1 MKKKYLTFIL
11 LLIIS
16 SIFVTNRYALS
27 SKSFRYIYKPIV
39 VIKGQNIYNPI
50 KFLKSKPVDR
60 KSKSRYLSLLQAL
73 ALVSAYI
80 CFIKKEKPNL
90 YGDAKW
96 ADKKDV
102 DGMNLNKKDGVI
114 LGMYKGKILSHSGP
128 EHLMMMAPTRMG
140 KGINTVLPTL
150 WSWKKS
156 VIVNDIKGECWE
168 LTAGYR
174 KEKFGHKCMMFNP
187 LDETGESVSYNPLDL
202 IKLKTKSELEDVRLI
217 VSTLIDTEGKGE
229 GDHWISSAINLLI
242 GCLLHVK
249 YMNEKASLTDVVK
262 FMTNPNLT
270 LVNAM
275 ALTVGIDMS
284 DPEEPEE
291 VEPIAHTDDKDLF
304 NRIYGEKGFGSGF
317 THPIIASIFS
327 TMLETPDKERGSIIS
342 TCLNKLQIFK
352 DPKIQMNTA
361 KSDFN
366 PKMIMQEKISLYL
379 VTPPK
384 SIDMTRPLLRL
395 ILTQTIFNLTDTMK
409 FGNKK
414 QSTVEK
420 ILKPFKEAKE
430 KIKDLFIVKEEKNK
444 ILFLIDEF
452 PSLGKLDL
460 IEKAIAYIAGYGLK
474 VLLITQSMNQLKK
487 IYGDKNS
494 VLDNCHVQI
503 YLTPNDSETPKM
515 ISDMLGTTTKQA
527 ANESYKKFSLLK
539 DVNISESQV
548 SASLMTPGQVRT
560 LPFEKVIIFVAGKV
574 PIYADKIFYWKI
586 RRFKNSK
593 NYNIP
598 KLNEVEEEIETNNI
612 FSKIKKMLVSFFFID
627 VGKELLEGEE
637 EIIVLIKSYV
647 ELDEEFLK
655 ELITEYRKQEI
666 VGKIK
671 EMDKDEFIENM
682 RALNKEE
689 IDIKLVYDVISS
701 SKKINFVPIDDEIED
716 FEVLEENEENFDDF
730 EIINED

>member
-11 LLIIS
+11 LIIVS

-39 VIKGQNIYNPI
+39 VIKGQNIYNPVE
-50 KFLKSKPVDR
+50 FLKSKPVDT
-60 KSKSRYLSLLQAL
+60 KSKNRYLSLFYVL

-80 CFIKKEKPNL
+80 CFIKKEKSNL

-96 ADKKDV
+96 AGKKDV
-102 DGMNLNKKDGVI
+102 DEMNLNKKDGVI
-114 LGMYKGKILSHSGP
+114 LGRYKGKILSHSGP

-168 LTAGYR
+168 LTSGYR
-174 KEKFGHKCMMFNP
+174 KEKFGHRCMMFNP

-275 ALTVGIDMS
+275 ALTVGIDMA
-284 DPEEPEE
+284 DPDNPEE
-291 VEPIAHTDDKDLF
+291 VDPIAHTDDKELF
-304 NRIYGEKGFGSGF
+304 NKIYGEEGL

-352 DPKIQMNTA
+352 DPKIQMNTS

-414 QSTVEK
+414 ESMTEK
-420 ILKPFKEAKE
+420 ILKPFKEVKE

-503 YLTPNDSETPKM
+503 YLTPNDAETPKM

-560 LPFEKVIIFVAGKV
+560 LPFEKVIIFVAGKL

-598 KLNEVEEEIETNNI
+598 KLNEIEEKIETNI
-612 FSKIKKMLVSFFFID
+612 FSKVKKMLVSLFFID
-627 VGKELLEGEE
+627 TSKELLEEE
-637 EIIVLIKSYV
+637 KEIIILIKSYV
-647 ELDEEFLK
+647 DLDEDFLK
-655 ELITEYRKQEI
+655 ELIVEYRKQEM

-671 EMDKDEFIENM
+671 GMDKEEFIKNM
-682 RALNKEE
+682 RELDKEE
-689 IDIKLVYDVISS
+689 INIKLVYDVISS
-701 SKKINFVPIDDEIED
+701 SKKVNVVQTEEIIED
-716 FEVLEENEENFDDF
+716 FKVEEEKEEIFDDF
-730 EIINED
+730 EITDEY